1 MSVLIALLMG
11 LALVFFYAAVRP
23 RFGPG
28 PETALIVAFALWLG
42 LYVPSLIGYD
52 MIKIYSRTMLYQ
64 WGLVGLLE
72 MTVASVIGAWIYRE
86 KAAA

>member
-1 MSVLIALLMG
+1 
-11 LALVFFYAAVRP
+11 
-23 RFGPG
+23 
-28 PETALIVAFALWLG
+28 
-42 LYVPSLIGYD
+42 
-52 MIKIYSRTMLYQ
+52 MLYQ